1 MQRNFL
7 LGISLL
13 SFLLVFSC
21 GGKKEIYKT
30 GGNPPA
36 WVTKGSGA
44 FDTGKTKVIY
54 GVGVI
59 SKDPNPMLER
69 KAASN
74 RALAEIATT
83 LNTQVASLM
92 KDFMESH
99 KDYTNL
105 EASGS
110 VEFVSNIS
118 KTVTDANLV
127 GAQIIDFWRDDSG
140 NLYALAS
147 LSYDS
152 VIQSLKDKIKKLTVP
167 RNFACIP
174 VLIHVNGVSD
184 EVQDANYFFELID
197 FSKLLIGR

>member
-1 MQRNFL
+1 MGKGGMSMQRNFL
-7 LGISLL
+7 LRISLL
-13 SFLLVFSC
+13 SFLLVLSC

-152 VIQSLKDKIKKLTVP
+152 VIQSLKDKVKEAQDKQAVFLKTKADEAMQELNKELDHKKPATL
-167 RNFACIP
+167 
-174 VLIHVNGVSD
+174 
-184 EVQDANYFFELID
+184 
-197 FSKLLIGR
+197 